1 MRLSSGQ
8 VEHGRCSTAVLTE
21 EEKTDGWFR
30 SCWARAL
37 ADLAVTGAGEHVS
50 GADRVAS
57 AGCMTRLT
65 EANSRS
71 G

>member
-37 ADLAVTGAGEHVS
+37 ADLAVALAPANTYRGLTAWRRQGA
-50 GADRVAS
+50 
-57 AGCMTRLT
+57 
-65 EANSRS
+65 
-71 G
+71 